1 MFALSRDSL
10 RTRLSGLLGEVRFGC
25 VDGVLCFPDL
35 SESLTLGANGVA
47 NGDFVCVFGPRNGD
61 PSCLD
66 GEPPGT
72 SGEGDSGD
80 LGDPHPPPGDFL
92 SWNFDGE
99 RESERLIL
107 STDLAAELKSALV
120 LQCVGDGSVRV
131 PLFPEYVMVQDVCC
145 MRF

>member
-25 VDGVLCFPDL
+25 VDGILCFADL

-47 NGDFVCVFGPRNGD
+47 NGDLVCVLVPRNGD

-66 GEPPGT
+66 GEPLAV
-72 SGEGDSGD
+72 SGDGDSGER
-80 LGDPHPPPGDFL
+80 GDPHPPPGDFL
-92 SWNFDGE
+92 SWNLDGE
-99 RESERLIL
+99 RERERLIL

-131 PLFPEYVMVQDVCC
+131 PLFPEYDMVQDVCC
-145 MRF
+145 VWF